1 MLLEFH
7 FWTITIAII
16 SNYNKM
22 MSAIAHTLKFEL
34 IAKLFAAIQS
44 IWSYVL
50 IYVTKAVCS
59 GASSLA
65 DDPSWSTPSS
75 LKSCIG
81 CKISNNAVRLGKLI
95 SLLHGIP

>member
-50 IYVTKAVCS
+50 IYVTKAVCK
-59 GASSLA
+59 GRLSLMFSNEIWYTSK
-65 DDPSWSTPSS
+65 DSNEIQTLS
-75 LKSCIG
+75 LREDC
-81 CKISNNAVRLGKLI
+81 CF
-95 SLLHGIP
+95 LLLSKCFA